1 MTTRETPLTD
11 DAAETRRLAARQ
23 RDIASTLHV
32 EAAIGTATGIAAGV
46 FAGSVIWGLI
56 IAYRFAQQSEPIVVL
71 TSALTF
77 ICGAAMLLAVTY
89 LPAMLVYGL
98 ASWLLLVAA
107 RIMAIRL
114 VPRWYPALIGG
125 WAGGA
130 LASAN
135 PWWEYRVAASLMLPV
150 ALAWVAAG
158 TLAGQLGAT
167 LFVERA
173 ISRSPLIAEA
183 YAIRP
188 PLRFNLRNLLG
199 VTTVV
204 ALLAAAAGA
213 LQLGWRVAAIAAW
226 IVAVQASTIAGFS
239 VWRRRRLRLESQAI
253 PPGVLEHERGNP

>member
-1 MTTRETPLTD
+1 MTTRETPPRD

-32 EAAIGTATGIAAGV
+32 EAAIGTATGMAAGV
-46 FAGSVIWGLI
+46 LASSVIWGLI
-56 IAYRFAQQSEPIVVL
+56 VAYRFAQQSEPTV
-71 TSALTF
+71 ALTNALMF
-77 ICGAAMLLAVTY
+77 ICSAAMLIAVTY
-89 LPAMLVYGL
+89 LPAMLVCGL
-98 ASWLLLVAA
+98 ASWLLLGAA

-130 LASAN
+130 LALAT
-135 PWWEYRVAASLMLPV
+135 PWWEYRAAASQMLPV
-150 ALAWVAAG
+150 ALAWIAG
-158 TLAGQLGAT
+158 CTLAGQLGAT

-173 ISRSPLIAEA
+173 ISRSPHIAEA
-183 YAIRP
+183 YSIRP

-213 LQLGWRVAAIAAW
+213 LQLGWRGAAIAAW
-226 IVAVQASTIAGFS
+226 IVAVQAAAIGGFA
-239 VWRRRRLRLESQAI
+239 VWRRRRST
-253 PPGVLEHERGNP
+253 